1 MAIFT
6 YEIKNLHFQY
16 PTSAPLFK
24 GLSIKIKEKEWF
36 GIIGPNGSGKTTL
49 LKIMAGLLM
58 PQKGTV
64 LLFNNNI
71 FSLTP
76 KERAKII
83 GYFPQE
89 NFFIFDFTVKEIV
102 LMGRNPYRKRFSFIT
117 KKDMEIVE
125 RAMELTG
132 TIEFKDKKIN
142 ELSTGEKQRVILARI
157 LAQEPQVLLLDEFTT
172 HLDIAYQIELINL
185 LKRLREA
192 KNLTIVFLTHDLN
205 LASLTCDRILLLAKG
220 EFVGCDTPERI
231 LREDLIEKVYKVK
244 PIIKPHPLT
253 NRPLIIF

>member
-1 MAIFT
+1 
-6 YEIKNLHFQY
+6 
-16 PTSAPLFK
+16 
-24 GLSIKIKEKEWF
+24 
-36 GIIGPNGSGKTTL
+36 
-49 LKIMAGLLM
+49 
-58 PQKGTV
+58 
-64 LLFNNNI
+64 
-71 FSLTP
+71 
-76 KERAKII
+76 
-83 GYFPQE
+83 
-89 NFFIFDFTVKEIV
+89 
-102 LMGRNPYRKRFSFIT
+102 MGRNPYRKRFSFIT

-185 LKRLREA
+185 LKRLRDA